1 MNVKNIERNGNKAT
15 IVVEIDKELMESGV
29 NKAYMK
35 ARKQIMVPGFRKG
48 KAPRK
53 MIEAMYG
60 AHVFYEDGL
69 EEIFPEV
76 YQFAVLDQ
84 GVKAIGRPSLED
96 MQISEDNLVSLTLS
110 TEVYPEVTLGQYK
123 GLEIEKAAAEVTD
136 AQVQAELDRMAQ
148 NVASSET
155 VERAAEMGDT
165 ANIDFEGF
173 DNGVAFEG
181 GKGEG
186 FDLKLGSGQFVPG
199 FEEQVV
205 GMTAGEEKDIN
216 ITFPEDYKADLAGK
230 AVVFHVK
237 LNKVTV
243 TTLPELDD
251 EFAKDVSEFETLEEL
266 KADIRAKALENAEK
280 QLQSAFEN
288 AAVEKAAEM
297 GDTANIDFEGFDNG
311 VPFDGGKGDNFDLK
325 LGSGQFV
332 PGFEEQVVGMTAGEE
347 KDINITFPEN
357 YTAELAGKAVVFH
370 VKLNKV
376 TVTTVPALDDEFAKD
391 VSEFETLEELKA
403 DIRAKALENAEK
415 QAKTA
420 FENAAVE
427 KAAELTTVDMPKA
440 LIESE
445 LDNQMER
452 FAYQLQMSGY
462 SMEQYAKMMGGD
474 VSTMRNAFRPAAEKQ
489 AKINVTLAKIVE
501 VEGITVSDED
511 MNAEFEALAKQY
523 ELEVEKVKEM
533 VEAEEV
539 KASLENR
546 KVVKLIVDSAT
557 AVAPK
562 AE

>member
-1 MNVKNIERNGNKAT
+1 MNVKSIERNGNEAT

-53 MIEAMYG
+53 MIEKMYG

-76 YQFAVLDQ
+76 YDFAVIKQDL
-84 GVKAIGRPSLED
+84 KAIGRPNLTD
-96 MQISEDNLVSLTLS
+96 MDINEENIVTLTLT

-148 NVASSET
+148 NVASNET

-181 GKGEG
+181 GKGQN

-205 GMTAGEEKDIN
+205 GMIAGEEKDID
-216 ITFPEDYKADLAGK
+216 ITFPEDYAKDLAGK

-243 TTLPELDD
+243 TNTPALDD

-288 AAVEKAAEM
+288 AAVEKAAE
-297 GDTANIDFEGFDNG
+297 N
-311 VPFDGGKGDNFDLK
+311 
-325 LGSGQFV
+325 
-332 PGFEEQVVGMTAGEE
+332 
-347 KDINITFPEN
+347 
-357 YTAELAGKAVVFH
+357 
-370 VKLNKV
+370 
-376 TVTTVPALDDEFAKD
+376 
-391 VSEFETLEELKA
+391 
-403 DIRAKALENAEK
+403 
-415 QAKTA
+415 
-420 FENAAVE
+420 
-427 KAAELTTVDMPKA
+427 TTVDMPKA

-445 LDNQMER
+445 LDTQMER

-462 SMEQYAKMMGGD
+462 SMEQYAQMMGGD
-474 VSTMRNAFRPAAEKQ
+474 VSTMRNAFRPQAEKQ
-489 AKINVTLAKIVE
+489 AKISVTLEKIVE
-501 VEGITVSDED
+501 VEGLTVTDEEIE
-511 MNAEFEALAKQY
+511 AEFETLAKQY
-523 ELEVEKVKEM
+523 ELEVAKIKEM
-533 VEAEEV
+533 VPMNELTESLKV
-539 KASLENR
+539 RKAT
-546 KVVKLIVDSAT
+546 KVITESAV